1 MHVGQAQHAIEKR
14 RIHKAFRSAGA
25 IAPERA
31 RTLERLGL
39 KNSSFIRNYRAQR
52 IVREVKSGEFYLDE
66 DALRE
71 HQSMM
76 LKWLAVPLVLV
87 LMMLIYAI
95 AASLR

>member
-1 MHVGQAQHAIEKR
+1 MHVGQAQETIERR
-14 RIHKAFRSAGA
+14 RILKAFRSAGA
-25 IAPERA
+25 LAPERA

-39 KNSSFIRNYRAQR
+39 KHGSFIRNFRAQR
-52 IVREVKSGEFYLDE
+52 IVREVKTGEFYLDE

>member
-1 MHVGQAQHAIEKR
+1 MHVGQAHETIERR
-14 RIHKAFRSAGA
+14 RIRNAFRSAGA
-25 IAPERA
+25 LAPDRA

-39 KNSSFIRNYRAQR
+39 KDSSFIRNYRAQQ
-52 IVREVKSGEFYLDE
+52 IVREVGDGEFYLDE

-87 LMMLIYAI
+87 LMLIIYAI